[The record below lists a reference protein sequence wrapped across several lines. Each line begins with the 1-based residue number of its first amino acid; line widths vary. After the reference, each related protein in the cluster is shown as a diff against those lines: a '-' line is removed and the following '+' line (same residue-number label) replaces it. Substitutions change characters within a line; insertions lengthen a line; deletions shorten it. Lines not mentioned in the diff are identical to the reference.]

1 MKEFNRIRVVMAEKN
16 MKVGDLAKAIGKHP
30 SMVTGYRNN
39 TSQPPLSTLYD
50 IAKALH
56 VPPCDLLADPPPGEK
71 WW

>member
-1 MKEFNRIRVVMAEKN
+1 MKEYNRIRVAMAEKN

-39 TSQPPLSTLYD
+39 TSQPPLEVLFE
-50 IAKALH
+50 IAKSLK
-56 VPPCDLLADPPPGEK
+56 VNPCELLANVPESER